1 MRNCRE
7 LVFCFVCIVGAGLPA
22 ADPAWKTKP
31 APQWTEDDARQVL
44 NNSPWARAITAGLA
58 RRQSEDELRDGG
70 QMGQPKGIGYDN
82 VDPKGTGPKL
92 PNKATDIFAPAPN
105 GGRSIRSTV
114 QGISLR
120 LRWESA
126 LPVRLAELKSHEI
139 DPPTLEV
146 DGYKIAV
153 YGIPGGN
160 FKGDP
165 KKLGDPLK
173 EGAVLRREGKKDVR
187 PARVEVF
194 QGEQGVV
201 VVYLFY
207 ISGKHNLRA
216 FAGPRQYGL
225 DFPWCEVLGF
235 IDYIKTV
242 RQAASPQV
250 SKRFYLDQ
258 PRLYERIRSDFS
270 SGAPAAF

>member
-1 MRNCRE
+1 MKRYR
-7 LVFCFVCIVGAGLPA
+7 LQAFCLGCLASLALSA
-22 ADPAWKTKP
+22 ADPAWKTKA
-31 APQWTEDDARQVL
+31 APQWTEDDAKQIL

-70 QMGQPKGIGYDN
+70 QMGQPKGIGYDG

-92 PNKATDIFAPAPN
+92 PNKPTDIFVPAPN

-114 QGISLR
+114 QAISLR

-126 LPVRLAELKSHEI
+126 LPVRLAELKSHEF

-173 EGAVLRREGKKDVR
+173 EGGLLRREGKKDVK
-187 PARVEVF
+187 PSSVEVF
-194 QGEQGVV
+194 PYPDGWAAVYVFPLSAEISAKDKQVEFEAHIGRIVVTQLFELSEMVFQGKLE
-201 VVYLFY
+201 
-207 ISGKHNLRA
+207 I
-216 FAGPRQYGL
+216 
-225 DFPWCEVLGF
+225 
-235 IDYIKTV
+235 
-242 RQAASPQV
+242 
-250 SKRFYLDQ
+250 
-258 PRLYERIRSDFS
+258 
-270 SGAPAAF
+270 